1 MQETTF
7 LTSNDQYGPNEAL
20 PYPPVWELQ
29 GAGRVTSE
37 PGGHAIRPPWF
48 NVRLAFADGARIDVL
63 AVVDDG
69 RIAIEDL
76 RADPPLPLESL
87 AVLAD
92 RIEEPLEDACGV
104 TERLPEPP
112 VEAAPSRG
120 SPARRRRPV
129 VVRGSAGRRLAAD
142 AYRAAQLEGR
152 DPVLA
157 VMAVTGRS
165 RRKSLRL
172 IAGARDEGYLAPRH
186 NRRRTR

>member
-1 MQETTF
+1 M
-7 LTSNDQYGPNEAL
+7 
-20 PYPPVWELQ
+20 
-29 GAGRVTSE
+29 
-37 PGGHAIRPPWF
+37 RPPWF

-104 TERLPEPP
+104 TERQPEPP

-120 SPARRRRPV
+120 SAARRRRPRPV

-186 NRRRTR
+186 NRRRTP